1 MRNGDVGGTARLD
14 LKRLVR
20 LEITRCEN
28 LTGAYLNAPCLV
40 RLGIRQCSCLRTLD
54 LIAPR
59 LTTLDVSES
68 FRLEELPLHDD
79 SLRGL
84 RVANLN
90 GCKALNEAL

>member
-1 MRNGDVGGTARLD
+1 MRNGGIGGTPRLD

-40 RLGIRQCSCLRTLD
+40 RLGMRQCYSLRTLD
-54 LIAPR
+54 LIAP